1 MLFQKNDTVL
11 FIGDSISDYER
22 KRPVGEGL
30 RNAWGTSYVACAGA
44 LLGSV
49 DVSAGKAYT
58 ANAFQM
64 PTHELGQA
72 ARPDGPLYGIDAS
85 APGKIV
91 LFGGGFPYV
100 VNGKVV
106 GGIGVSG
113 GTVEQDMDI
122 ARYAMSL

>member
-49 DVSAGKAYT
+49 YPELALRVINMGISGNQTRDLIARWQTDVMDLHPDWVCMLIGI
-58 ANAFQM
+58 NDVWRQFDQPQM
-64 PTHELGQA
+64 PETHVLPDEY
-72 ARPDGPLYGIDAS
+72 ARHPHG
-85 APGKIV
+85 
-91 LFGGGFPYV
+91 
-100 VNGKVV
+100 
-106 GGIGVSG
+106 
-113 GTVEQDMDI
+113 
-122 ARYAMSL
+122 R